1 VLACVDSLQEYPP
14 VVRFLASYA
23 VPALSYLPSPI
34 KRRAKTNFT
43 SSTQAAEEVLKLAL
57 DKDQEFID
65 AGGKMFAWG
74 LEEVP
79 LPADM
84 QNEKYRR
91 DLWKRS
97 MTLSGIGDDG
107 VEVPLNM

>member
-43 SSTQAAEEVLKLAL
+43 SSTQ
-57 DKDQEFID
+57 FTD